1 MKSYKELLAI
11 LQTQSLYDVMAEHDP
26 DVDPK
31 SLDPATLNLFINA
44 GCLLGDVDQVMGA
57 ALDNPST
64 ARLPEDGATL
74 LLHALY
80 ESGNG
85 AQLQAGRIAVQAQ
98 GDRPNTIAH
107 AAGCLLQAGETR
119 QSMELFARLLQQT
132 RAAPGPSHQRFAFD
146 AICRAFPEATE
157 AQLKATMA
165 RLFPGRSEA
174 WIDYG
179 LVRRWPTPER
189 AMRLPDPADGAVE
202 RAKHVGSTPPDARV
216 RVALPEEYARRRPQ
230 AAATTPQQ
238 QQDAPLA
245 TRLAEIAAH
254 VATRLARRR
263 ADGFAEALAE
273 VRARFAPQ
281 AADPVQVISTGRA
294 GTTALFEMLEHGKR
308 YTPFHSYD
316 WITAPRH
323 RWAMV
328 GLLHEPTLNTPLLDA
343 LTDLFLHCRG
353 AELLSAYRA
362 GRTPVLVSHW
372 DAVFAPVLAGLFPQ
386 ARFVS
391 LRRDVDAVIR
401 SMIAKRQFAGAQ
413 LALLPFVDPKPE
425 GASADAAAPERLI
438 FSRTLHDDLPY
449 HVAWY
454 LAFTEKLW
462 GGLGRAFGARA
473 EIAIE
478 SDALFRGDADAL
490 QSLLDGAF
498 PGSGVS
504 TAFARS
510 HFSRPINEKRIREMP
525 VTARV
530 ERYQRDA
537 REQYEA
543 MTEE

>member
-1 MKSYKELLAI
+1 MKPYRDLLAI
-11 LQTQSLYDVMAEHDP
+11 LKTQSLYDVMAEHDP
-26 DVDPK
+26 EVDPK

-44 GCLLGDVDQVMGA
+44 GCLLGDVDRVMA
-57 ALDNPST
+57 TALDNPTT
-64 ARLPEDGATL
+64 AQLPEDGATL
-74 LLHALY
+74 LLYALY

-85 AQLQAGRIAVQAQ
+85 AQLPAGRLAVQAQ

-119 QSMELFARLLQQT
+119 QAMELFTRLLQQN
-132 RAAPGPSHQRFAFD
+132 RAAPNPSHQRFAFD

-165 RLFPGRSEA
+165 RLFPERSEA
-174 WIDYG
+174 WVDYG
-179 LVRRWPTPER
+179 LFRRWPTPER
-189 AMRLPDPADGAVE
+189 ALRLAGPADGAVE
-202 RAKHVGSTPPDARV
+202 RAKHVGSIPPEASV
-216 RVALPEEYARRRPQ
+216 RVPLPEEYAPRTPQ
-230 AAATTPQQ
+230 AAPTTPPQQ
-238 QQDAPLA
+238 EDAPLA
-245 TRLAEIAAH
+245 TRLGEIAEH
-254 VATRLARRR
+254 VATRLERRR
-263 ADGFAEALAE
+263 AGGFAEALAE

-281 AADPVQVISTGRA
+281 ADDPVQVVSTGRA

-308 YTPFHSYD
+308 YTPFHSFD

-328 GLLHEPTLNTPLLDA
+328 GLLHEPTLNIPLLDE

-372 DAVFAPVLAGLFPQ
+372 DAVFAPVLAGLFPR

-391 LRRDVDAVIR
+391 VRRNVDAVIR

-425 GASADAAAPERLI
+425 DASADAAAERLI
-438 FSRTLHDDLPY
+438 FSRSLHDDLPY

-462 GGLGRAFGARA
+462 GGLGRVFGARA

-490 QSLLDGAF
+490 ATLLDGAV

-504 TAFARS
+504 EAFARS

-525 VTARV
+525 VTERVKAYQHAAR
-530 ERYQRDA
+530 A
-537 REQYEA
+537 QYEA
-543 MTEE
+543 MTEA